1 MRDAKVAL
9 HTRGVCAAAIRAGVK
24 GGTSPLPV
32 GSARVAICRPRP
44 SPAQLHDP
52 GQPGRGPSASEKHL
66 AAHSGKPEVLKDGS
80 PGLWGGHELWSVDGK
95 GEQLQG
101 HT

>member
-1 MRDAKVAL
+1 MRDAKAAL

-44 SPAQLHDP
+44 SPAHLHDP
-52 GQPGRGPSASEKHL
+52 GQPGRGPRASEKHL

-80 PGLWGGHELWSVDGK
+80 PGLWGCHELWSVDGK

>member
-1 MRDAKVAL
+1 MRDAKAAL

-32 GSARVAICRPRP
+32 GSARVAICQPRP
-44 SPAQLHDP
+44 SPAHLHDP
-52 GQPGRGPSASEKHL
+52 GQPGRGPRASEKHL

-80 PGLWGGHELWSVDGK
+80 PGLWGCHELWSVDGK